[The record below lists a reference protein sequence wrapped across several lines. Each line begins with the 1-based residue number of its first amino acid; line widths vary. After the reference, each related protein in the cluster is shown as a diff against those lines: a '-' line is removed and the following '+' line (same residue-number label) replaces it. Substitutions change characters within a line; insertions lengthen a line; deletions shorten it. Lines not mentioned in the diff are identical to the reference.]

1 MTTLEEQRQAN
12 VDHAARTLYDR
23 DHLCVNCFEPVTLAD
38 QLALT
43 ACPHCG
49 ALNLAGPLT
58 PEEARAMLKELKA
71 RRRELGLSE

>member
-1 MTTLEEQRQAN
+1 MSITRHGPCTIAI
-12 VDHAARTLYDR
+12 T
-23 DHLCVNCFEPVTLAD
+23 LCVHCFEPVTLAD

-71 RRRELGLSE
+71 RRRGTGVE